1 MKNDENHEF
10 LSNEEKNEVTFSATE
25 KYSFK
30 YRMIKTSLL
39 ILAWISFGLQNE
51 LIGPT
56 YEDLKILL
64 SINNE
69 QISFALT
76 LKAFASLITVPI
88 GGILLDKFTKYADFF
103 MAVCCLFMSLRKL
116 FLFLTQN
123 FEVLSK
129 SSLR

>member
-1 MKNDENHEF
+1 MKHNDSHEMIPID
-10 LSNEEKNEVTFSATE
+10 EKSEVTFSATE

-51 LIGPT
+51 LVGPT

-64 SINNE
+64 GINNE

-88 GGILLDKFTKYADFF
+88 GGILLDKFSGYADFF
-103 MAVCCLFMSLRKL
+103 MAVCCLFMSLRNIYI
-116 FLFLTQN
+116 F
-123 FEVLSK
+123 
-129 SSLR
+129 